1 MSFLKK
7 EGKRVFVP
15 AVVSKIWVPGRW
27 EEKKIKESVYVP
39 GGSASGSKVEDR
51 GVINVTG
58 FGRLSDDS
66 SGLIVDY

>member
-39 GGSASGSKVEDR
+39 GASGSGSSGDR
-51 GVINVTG
+51 YVKGD
-58 FGRLSDDS
+58 FGLGGDGDS
-66 SGLIVDY
+66 SKLIVDY